1 MRKIHVEISKFRR
14 NLLAHVLILH
24 FYSKLQQQ
32 PFYHISLSLSITV
45 LSILLLYK
53 LKNIMKEFITFIREK
68 GVLGLA
74 VGIIMGGAVTKLV
87 TSIVDNL
94 LNPLIGAVTGAA
106 GNLATLEYTL
116 PLTQISFKY
125 GAFISS
131 LIDFIAVL
139 AVVYFVFVKS
149 PINKIDKKN

>member
-1 MRKIHVEISKFRR
+1 
-14 NLLAHVLILH
+14 
-24 FYSKLQQQ
+24 
-32 PFYHISLSLSITV
+32 
-45 LSILLLYK
+45 
-53 LKNIMKEFITFIREK
+53 MKDFIIFIREK

-94 LNPLIGAVTGAA
+94 INPLIGVVTGAA
-106 GNLATLEYTL
+106 GNLNALVYTM
-116 PLTQISFKY
+116 PLTSITFKY

-149 PINKIDKKN
+149 PINKIDRKPE

>member
-1 MRKIHVEISKFRR
+1 
-14 NLLAHVLILH
+14 
-24 FYSKLQQQ
+24 
-32 PFYHISLSLSITV
+32 
-45 LSILLLYK
+45 
-53 LKNIMKEFITFIREK
+53 MKEFITFIREK

-87 TSIVDNL
+87 TSIVENL

-106 GNLATLEYTL
+106 SNLTTMSYTI
-116 PLTQISFKY
+116 PMTQIVFKY

-131 LIDFIAVL
+131 LIDFMAVL

-149 PINKIDKKN
+149 PLNKIDEKTA

>member
-1 MRKIHVEISKFRR
+1 
-14 NLLAHVLILH
+14 
-24 FYSKLQQQ
+24 
-32 PFYHISLSLSITV
+32 
-45 LSILLLYK
+45 
-53 LKNIMKEFITFIREK
+53 MKEFIAFIREK

-106 GNLATLEYTL
+106 GNLSAMEYTV
-116 PLTQISFKY
+116 PLTQITFKY

-131 LIDFIAVL
+131 LIDFVAVL

-149 PINKIDKKN
+149 PINKIDKKPE